1 MTSHM
6 EPTDRSCGLRSANP
20 PYGLITILVERTRR
34 NGPSIQSARM
44 GRFGQ
49 RDNECV
55 AVTCLACSLVH
66 MVNFKTG
73 KLLASPGS

>member
-1 MTSHM
+1 
-6 EPTDRSCGLRSANP
+6 
-20 PYGLITILVERTRR
+20 
-34 NGPSIQSARM
+34 M